1 MLPDGSMF
9 RILDVKKNGDI
20 KNKARK
26 GSMKKEY
33 NHCYAMIGRADIKW
47 WQYHQGH

>member
-1 MLPDGSMF
+1 MVKYK
-9 RILDVKKNGDI
+9 DVLKAGDI

-33 NHCYAMIGRADIKW
+33 NHCYAMIGRADIEW